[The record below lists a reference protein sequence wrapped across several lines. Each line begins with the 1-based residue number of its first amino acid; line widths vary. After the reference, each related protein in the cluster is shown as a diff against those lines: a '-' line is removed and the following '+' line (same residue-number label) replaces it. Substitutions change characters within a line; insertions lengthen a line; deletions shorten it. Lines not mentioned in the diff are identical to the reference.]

1 MKKILN
7 TVILASSIILV
18 SCSNDVL
25 EPYTPG
31 SLIEEVALTSSSD
44 VERVLNFS
52 YAQLTNR
59 TESVFSSVFTDE
71 AGIGYAN
78 GGQGLDSEWVFF
90 MNPAQTAPVTM
101 WNMNYFALA
110 RINRVILYADKIT
123 PVNAADAKK
132 LQEIKAQA
140 LVLRAYCHL
149 QILSYFSPNPKDGAA
164 LAGVLA
170 NKVFLPEEKK
180 NPRATNAEF
189 YTLIHSDLDSA
200 INLFTNNNTAF
211 NSVYA
216 NINFARGLKARAY
229 MFKGDYTNAEKWA
242 DEVISKSGLTLA
254 NTTQYKSLFFT
265 DNQPANVEVIF
276 KFKRTNNQ
284 NSQATNLHNGWS
296 SIAPN
301 FAGSPFYEIG
311 RSLHNLF
318 NPTNITAANI
328 STQISDVRASVL
340 IAPTSLI
347 DPNYATSS
355 DYRKTDVLVINKH
368 GGTVSGAS
376 TAVST
381 ATNAFNNDLKIM
393 RLSEMYL
400 IKAEA
405 RAEASDFPGV
415 VTALKFITDARG
427 ASSPVLSTNKAQ
439 AFAQILTERRKELA
453 FEGFRY
459 LDLKRLGSIAGATVD
474 RDAADYS
481 SSSANFPGANPSNLP
496 MNSNK
501 WTLPIPQDELNVN
514 PEIVQNPGY

>member
-1 MKKILN
+1 MKKLIN
-7 TVILASSIILV
+7 SVVLASTILFV
-18 SCSNDVL
+18 SCGNDVL

-31 SLIEEVALTSSSD
+31 SLTEEVALTTSD
-44 VERVLNFS
+44 DVNRLLNFS
-52 YAQLTNR
+52 YNQLTNR
-59 TESVFSSVFTDE
+59 TEAVFASVFTDE
-71 AGIGYAN
+71 VGIGYAN
-78 GGQGLDSEWVFF
+78 GGQGLNSEWVFF
-90 MNPAQTAPVTM
+90 MNTAQPAPVTL

-110 RINRVILYADKIT
+110 RLNRVIKYAD
-123 PVNAADAKK
+123 
-132 LQEIKAQA
+132 EIKPLNANDAVRLKNMKAEA

-149 QILSYFSPNPKDGAA
+149 RILSYFSPNPKDNNA
-164 LAGVLA
+164 LAGILA
-170 NKVFLPEEKK
+170 NKIFLPQEKQ
-180 NPRATNAEF
+180 NPRAKNAEF
-189 YTLIHSDLDSA
+189 YALIHQDLDAA
-200 INLFTNNNTAF
+200 IATFTANNTVF
-211 NSVYA
+211 NPVYA

-242 DEVISKSGLTLA
+242 DEVITKSGLTLA
-254 NTTQYKSLFFT
+254 NPAQYRQMFFS

-284 NSQATNLHNGWS
+284 NSQGSNLHNGWCS
-296 SIAPN
+296 VAPTY
-301 FAGSPFYEIG
+301 AGSPFYEIG

-328 STQISDVRASVL
+328 STQIRDVRASVL

-376 TAVST
+376 TAAST
-381 ATNAFNNDLKIM
+381 ATNAFNNDLKVM

-427 ASSPVLSTNKAQ
+427 AAAPTLPTSKAE

-459 LDLKRLGSIAGATVD
+459 LDLKRLGAIAGVSVD
-474 RDAADYS
+474 RDPADYS

-496 MNSNK
+496 INSYK

-514 PEIVQNPGY
+514 PNIQQNPGY